1 MVLSN
6 QATIDRF
13 SATRRENEELK
24 LSLDGCVEEK
34 KQLQAKLTKLEQA
47 NKNLSENMTSLQEQV
62 NAINCSGFKYIL
74 NQTDK

>member
-62 NAINCSGFKYIL
+62 SAINCSGFKYIL